1 MKYLLKKLRSLI
13 KQKREKVL
21 LNEKIHSNLITDN
34 QNWINYLIF
43 TFISIFT
50 TLFVFSILTKID
62 EVVSARGEIQ
72 TVGSERPIKSP
83 LNGEIKEINVKEGD
97 NVEKDQIL
105 ILLNSYEYTN
115 ILKTLEENAIILET
129 KLNHNL
135 DLVKKYEKA
144 YKDGIITFQELNNV
158 LIKRNQILIDIN
170 ENKSQILEQ
179 KRLIDK
185 TKILSPEA
193 GKVFNLIPNSSGYVT
208 TFNENLLFVVPQ
220 KFIEA
225 KIFVANTDI
234 GFIKVD
240 MPVEIRIDSYPFTE
254 FGYIQGKISK
264 IGAESLPPD
273 NLNRISRFPVIIDLN
288 NNYLLK
294 DNQKYSLKTGQ
305 SISANIIIRKKR
317 LITVL
322 SDLFGKS
329 IDSLKKIRTRG

>member
-1 MKYLLKKLRSLI
+1 MKYYLKKIRSLI
-13 KQKREKVL
+13 KVKKKKVL
-21 LNEKIHSNLITDN
+21 LNEKIYSNLITDN
-34 QNWINYLIF
+34 QNWINYIIF

-50 TLFVFSILTKID
+50 SLFIFSILTKID

-97 NVEKDQIL
+97 TVKKDQIL
-105 ILLNSYEYTN
+105 ILLNSYEYSN
-115 ILKTLEENAIILET
+115 LLKTLEENAIILEK

-135 DLVKKYEKA
+135 DLSKKYEMA
-144 YKDGIITFQELNNV
+144 YQEGIITFQELNEV
-158 LIKRNQILIDIN
+158 LIKSNQILIDIN

-193 GKVFNLIPNSSGYVT
+193 GKVFNLIPNSPGYVT
-208 TFNENLLFVVPQ
+208 TFNENLLFIVPQ

-234 GFIKVD
+234 GFVEVD

-254 FGYIQGKISK
+254 FGFIEGKISK

-273 NLNRISRFPVIIDLN
+273 NLNRTSRFPVIVNLN
-288 NNYLLK
+288 ENYLLK
-294 DNQKYSLKTGQ
+294 DNQKYSLLTGQ
-305 SISANIIIRKKR
+305 SISANIILRKKR
-317 LITVL
+317 LITVV

-329 IDSLKKIRTRG
+329 IDSLKKIRTGI

>member
-1 MKYLLKKLRSLI
+1 MKYYLKKIRSLI
-13 KQKREKVL
+13 NVKKKKVL
-21 LNEKIHSNLITDN
+21 LNEKIYSNLITDN
-34 QNWINYLIF
+34 QNWINYIIF

-50 TLFVFSILTKID
+50 SLFIFSILTKID

-97 NVEKDQIL
+97 TVKKNQIL
-105 ILLNSYEYTN
+105 ILLNSYEYSN
-115 ILKTLEENAIILET
+115 LLKTLEENAIILDK

-135 DLVKKYEKA
+135 DLSKKYEMA
-144 YKDGIITFQELNNV
+144 YKEGIITFQELNEV

-170 ENKSQILEQ
+170 ENKAQILEQ

-185 TKILSPEA
+185 TKILSPED
-193 GKVFNLIPNSSGYVT
+193 GKVFNLIPNSPGYVT
-208 TFNENLLFVVPQ
+208 TFNENLLFIVPQ

-234 GFIKVD
+234 GFVEVD

-254 FGYIQGKISK
+254 FGFIEGKISK

-273 NLNRISRFPVIIDLN
+273 NLNRISRFPVIVNLSE
-288 NNYLLK
+288 NYLLK
-294 DNQKYSLKTGQ
+294 DNQKYSLLTGQ
-305 SISANIIIRKKR
+305 SISANIILRKKR
-317 LITVL
+317 LITVV

-329 IDSLKKIRTRG
+329 IDSLKKIRTGI